1 MTGLAVA
8 RLLQYVLT
16 GLSAGSLYALVA
28 LGIVLIYRS
37 TRVLNF
43 AHGDVATLG
52 TFVAFAL
59 VSQGHPFSVAFLA
72 ALGVGG
78 TLAIAF
84 YFGIL
89 IPAQRQG
96 ANLLGQVIL
105 TLGLALIVQG
115 VIVYEWGAEPDRF
128 PFPLSDSKTW
138 NVGTV
143 FVSELAL
150 GTFAAGLVASVL
162 LYLLVQKT
170 RLGLAM
176 RATSENLQA
185 AQTLGI
191 PTRRVLGVAWG
202 VASALGVVAGIFLA
216 PALLLDP
223 FFMLDPF
230 LKGFAAAVLGGLNSL
245 PGAVVGGLVLG
256 VAESVTGGYLT
267 IQFKNT
273 LAFVVIL
280 AVLLC
285 RPEGLLGHEFKERV

>member
-1 MTGLAVA
+1 ME
-8 RLLQYVLT
+8 RLLQYALT

-28 LGIVLIYRS
+28 LGIVLVYRS

-43 AHGDVATLG
+43 AHGDVATFG
-52 TFVAFAL
+52 TFVAFTL
-59 VSQGHPFSVAFLA
+59 VTRGYSFPVAFSASLLVGA
-72 ALGVGG
+72 AV
-78 TLAIAF
+78 AVFF
-84 YFGIL
+84 YFGVMV
-89 IPAQRQG
+89 PAQRKG

-105 TLGLALIVQG
+105 TLGLALVFQG
-115 VIVYEWGAEPDRF
+115 VIVSQWGAEPDRF

-138 NVGTV
+138 KMGPV
-143 FVSELAL
+143 FVSQLSL
-150 GTFAAGLVASVL
+150 GTFGAGLLGSLL

-176 RATSENLQA
+176 RATSENLVA

-191 PTRRVLGVAWG
+191 PTRMVLAVAWG

-245 PGAVVGGLVLG
+245 PGAIVGGLILG
-256 VAESVTGGYLT
+256 VAESLAGAYLT

-273 LAFVVIL
+273 LAFVIIIL
-280 AVLLC
+280 VLLV
-285 RPEGLLGHEFKERV
+285 RSEGLLGHEFKERV